1 MFDLMDAID
10 VSAAALEVQNL
21 ALHVEEQ
28 NEGAVALYRGALP
41 ALEELALDGSPAFGV
56 VKAIVYQAL
65 AWSRASST

>member
-1 MFDLMDAID
+1 MVAEVGRRGDGGGL
-10 VSAAALEVQNL
+10 ALEAPL
-21 ALHVEEQ
+21 
-28 NEGAVALYRGALP
+28 AVALYRGALP